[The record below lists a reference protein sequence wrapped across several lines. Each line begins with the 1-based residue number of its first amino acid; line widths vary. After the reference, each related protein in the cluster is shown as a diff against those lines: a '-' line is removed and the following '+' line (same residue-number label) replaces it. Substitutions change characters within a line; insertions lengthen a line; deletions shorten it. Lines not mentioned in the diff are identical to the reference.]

1 MNRHQLRMAPGAVR
15 VLERLPPGASHAVVA
30 FVTGELL
37 DDPLR
42 VGKALKRELQ
52 GLFSA
57 RRGPYRIIYAVDETA
72 GAVVIVRISHRADAY
87 RAPAAAP
94 RSSA

>member
-1 MNRHQLRMAPGAVR
+1 MNPYRLRMVSGPVR
-15 VLERLPPGASHAVVA
+15 VLERLPSGASHAVVA

-42 VGKALKRELQ
+42 VGRALERELQ

-57 RRGPYRIIYAVDETA
+57 RRGPYSVIYAVDETA
-72 GAVVIVRISHRADAY
+72 RDVVIVRISHRADAY
-87 RAPAAAP
+87 RRAGPP
-94 RSSA
+94 G